1 MAVWPVSL
9 PQKPL
14 AESYSE
20 GQETQ
25 IARTSMEM
33 GPAKQRRRFTARV
46 DTFSCRFL
54 MDESQVV
61 TFKDFF
67 NNTLEG
73 GALAYDW
80 DDPRT
85 GTTRSFRF
93 RGSGDTAP
101 FSIEGTRS
109 GELYYVSVELEVV

>member
-1 MAVWPVSL
+1 MATWPTSL

-14 AESYSE
+14 AESY
-20 GQETQ
+20 QEAQESQLVRSSTE
-25 IARTSMEM
+25 T

-73 GALAYDW
+73 GALSYDW
-80 DDPRT
+80 EDPRT
-85 GTTRSFRF
+85 GNTRNFRF